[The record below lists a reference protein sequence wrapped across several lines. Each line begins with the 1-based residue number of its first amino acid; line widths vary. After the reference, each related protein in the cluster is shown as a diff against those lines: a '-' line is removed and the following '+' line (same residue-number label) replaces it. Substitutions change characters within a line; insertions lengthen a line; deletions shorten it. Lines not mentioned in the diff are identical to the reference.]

1 MGRFMQI
8 YISLSWAMRSDL
20 NGQLDLMLDEDAVE
34 YKPKRGCLK
43 TGLVKRLDQ
52 QTASQKVTRE
62 KCRTENGEVGKWVSA
77 FLLLPL
83 KIFCSVPPSPAAE
96 RSILY
101 LFVFLPFL
109 LLPFQTV
116 CQPSPLGFV
125 EFSSR
130 IAPMRASSANT
141 FVFKQLDEAALTEK
155 DPTLTFTE

>member
-1 MGRFMQI
+1 MQI

-52 QTASQKVTRE
+52 QTAPQKVTRE

-83 KIFCSVPPSPAAE
+83 KIFCSTPLPCCRKKNSVFVCIFAFSVIAFPNSLSALPPGICRIQLTHRPHA
-96 RSILY
+96 R
-101 LFVFLPFL
+101 LF
-109 LLPFQTV
+109 
-116 CQPSPLGFV
+116 S
-125 EFSSR
+125 
-130 IAPMRASSANT
+130 
-141 FVFKQLDEAALTEK
+141 
-155 DPTLTFTE
+155 